1 MRRQLRLMALL
12 IVGAGWAAATPV
24 AAAGPTGAEVGAW
37 QLSLLPGLL
46 AFLVPVGLLF
56 VAVAGLPSER
66 VPRAGALAMLAGG
79 LGVLAYWAAGFALQF
94 GGIGLALGGAAFRD
108 LAVEWSLLDVQWG
121 PGWGMAGLRGF
132 FLSAGASTPEGLAL
146 FLGHLPWVLAAC
158 MLPSLALA
166 SHKRPGLAYV
176 LAIATGG
183 LLYPLFGNWV
193 WGGGWLANLGRTRL
207 LGHGFV
213 DFGGSSGLFL
223 LAAAL
228 GMAALVFRRKAARE
242 TPSHAAPQMP
252 ALAQPAVAIV
262 GVFLLLAGLAGWL
275 GATPQA
281 QGAPD
286 AMPRAVAGVVFGS
299 LAGMLTAGLYTWF
312 VARRADPFMVGRGA
326 VAGAVAMLAGAP
338 FVPAWAGWVVGAL
351 AGLLVPFA
359 IYLVDKR
366 MRLADEAAL
375 VATLGLPGLLGAF
388 VPAILGDGAYGAGW
402 NGIAGAGVVG
412 LFAPGGMSA
421 GWEGQLYAQAIGVG
435 VALVW
440 GFVIPWAVGSAAY
453 ALSRALFPSPRA
465 ADERGK
471 AGS

>member
-1 MRRQLRLMALL
+1 MLRRIVVVALAVGVWILAAVPVGATGPMLTDVGWPGELMPALL
-12 IVGAGWAAATPV
+12 G
-24 AAAGPTGAEVGAW
+24 
-37 QLSLLPGLL
+37 
-46 AFLVPVGLLF
+46 FLVPVGLLF

-66 VPRAGALAMLAGG
+66 VSRAGVVAMLAGG
-79 LGVLAYWAAGFALQF
+79 LGVLAYWAVGFALQF

-108 LAVEWSLLDVQWG
+108 LAMEWSLLDVQWG

-132 FLSAGASTPEGLAL
+132 FLTAGASTPQGLAL

-166 SHKRPGLAYV
+166 SHRRPGLAYV
-176 LAIATGG
+176 LALATGG

-213 DFGGSSGLFL
+213 DFGGSSSPFL

-228 GMAALVFRRKAARE
+228 GMAVLVLRRKAARE
-242 TPSHAAPQMP
+242 VSARADADMP
-252 ALAQPAVAIV
+252 VLAQPAVAVV
-262 GVFLLLAGLAGWL
+262 GVFLMLAGLVGWL

-281 QGAPD
+281 QGASD
-286 AMPRAVAGVVFGS
+286 AMPRAVVVVVSGS
-299 LAGMLTAGLYTWF
+299 LAGMLAAGLYTWF

-326 VAGAVAMLAGAP
+326 VAGAVAMLASAP
-338 FVPAWAGWVVGAL
+338 FVPVWGGWVVGAI
-351 AGLLVPFA
+351 AGLLVPLA
-359 IYLVDKR
+359 IYLVDRVLK
-366 MRLADEAAL
+366 LADETAL
-375 VATLGLPGLLGAF
+375 VATLGIPGLIGAL
-388 VPAILGDGAYGAGW
+388 VPAILAGGTGGVGW
-402 NGIAGAGVVG
+402 NGVASAGVAG
-412 LFAPGGMSA
+412 LFAPGGASV

-435 VALVW
+435 VAIVW
-440 GFVIPWAVGSAAY
+440 GFVIPWAVGSGAY
-453 ALSRALFPSPRA
+453 ALLGALLPSRPA